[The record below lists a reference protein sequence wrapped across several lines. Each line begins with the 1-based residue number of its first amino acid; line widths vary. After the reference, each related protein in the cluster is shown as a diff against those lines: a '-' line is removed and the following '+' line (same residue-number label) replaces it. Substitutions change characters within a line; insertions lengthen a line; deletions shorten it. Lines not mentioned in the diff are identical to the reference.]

1 MLVLYCSNSR
11 YAWFMKPTFKRLLAY
26 NLMKLL
32 NISELIRR
40 LYPLAMDIKFEKISQ
55 NELLEIMSLL
65 KVSNHE
71 SYRLI
76 RIGSIHDGGYL
87 VIDDFSNR
95 DILVSLGIGDNA
107 DFECQ
112 ISKKVKSVIAFD
124 HTIDAMPETTS
135 NIKFNNLGVKAKLG
149 ENFVSLSSIIE
160 SIPNENDLLLKID
173 IEGWE
178 WEVLNS
184 ISDTEISR
192 FRQIVG
198 EFHGFNNPMNLEII
212 NQVLSKILQNFV
224 IVNVHANNWGQYE
237 IIKRLPV
244 PDVIEITFV
253 RKNSY
258 KSPSNAEGNQL
269 QKFNSKNN
277 PLDLDLGFNLL

>member
-1 MLVLYCSNSR
+1 
-11 YAWFMKPTFKRLLAY
+11 MKLNFKRFLAY
-26 NLMKLL
+26 NLIKLL

-40 LYPLAMDIKFEKISQ
+40 LYPLAMDIKFAKISQ
-55 NELLEIMSLL
+55 IQLLEILNL
-65 KVSNHE
+65 IKVSEHE

-76 RIGSIHDGGYL
+76 RLGSFYDGGYL
-87 VIDDFSNR
+87 VIDDFSKR
-95 DILVSLGIGDNA
+95 DVLVSLGIGDNA
-107 DFECQ
+107 EFECQ
-112 ISKKVKSVIAFD
+112 ISNKIERVIAFD

-135 NIKFNNLGVKAKLG
+135 NIKFNKLGVKAKLAD
-149 ENFVSLSSIIE
+149 NFVSLSSIIE
-160 SIPNENDLLLKID
+160 SIPAENDLLLKID

-192 FRQIVG
+192 FRQIIG
-198 EFHGFNNPMNLEII
+198 EFHGFNNAVNLETI
-212 NQVLSKILQNFV
+212 NQVLSKILRNF
-224 IVNVHANNWGQYE
+224 IVVNAHANNWGQYE

-258 KSPSNAEGNQL
+258 ESPNNADENQL

>member
-1 MLVLYCSNSR
+1 
-11 YAWFMKPTFKRLLAY
+11 MKPTFKRLLAY

-76 RIGSIHDGGYL
+76 RIGSIYDGGYL

-112 ISKKVKSVIAFD
+112 ISKKVKSVI
-124 HTIDAMPETTS
+124 
-135 NIKFNNLGVKAKLG
+135 
-149 ENFVSLSSIIE
+149 
-160 SIPNENDLLLKID
+160 
-173 IEGWE
+173 
-178 WEVLNS
+178 VL
-184 ISDTEISR
+184 
-192 FRQIVG
+192 F
-198 EFHGFNNPMNLEII
+198 
-212 NQVLSKILQNFV
+212 
-224 IVNVHANNWGQYE
+224 
-237 IIKRLPV
+237 
-244 PDVIEITFV
+244 
-253 RKNSY
+253 
-258 KSPSNAEGNQL
+258 
-269 QKFNSKNN
+269 
-277 PLDLDLGFNLL
+277 